1 MVSANG
7 PQVADESVPDK
18 RARRRRE
25 HRVEQHRRRSNHNR
39 LIDEFQPDAVE
50 LERRA
55 VPGGA
60 RWTLYTVVALIASA
74 VAWANWAEVD
84 RIVTAQGK
92 LVSVEAPILIDSKLA
107 TPIASLNAKFGD
119 RVTAGFVIATMDPTF
134 SDADVKQLEVRRA
147 SLQAV
152 IARLKAERG
161 GVEFAITGHEDDR
174 DWLLQKQ
181 LFDDRKSEYQAQLNK
196 FNAQNKTFE
205 VQLANNKQEIAAN
218 IDSYDVY
225 NEYLVEMKQ
234 LRTKGSV
241 SKLQVLQWEQQ
252 TKDSKQSI
260 LAGASRS
267 KELIQSMATV
277 EAERNAYQA
286 SAKTL
291 VVSDLVEAL
300 DEQKSIEQDTKKA
313 MRQNQFVELRVPDDL
328 PYKEFV
334 VLERTDNSVGS
345 VMQPGEPLF
354 KLIPLGADM
363 EVEIEIEGKDISRLK
378 SATAEQIASDNI
390 PSGSEVSVKLSSFPY
405 QKHGA
410 LEGVVRTIGE
420 GTFEKQ
426 TGSGA
431 ATGLTMYKARVA
443 LDKPYN
449 LKEVTDEFRLMPGM
463 VATAEIKIGTR
474 RVIDYF
480 LYPLIKGS
488 EALREP

>member
-25 HRVEQHRRRSNHNR
+25 HRVEQHRRKSNHDR
-39 LIDEFQPDAVE
+39 LINEFQPDAVE
-50 LERRA
+50 LERRS

-74 VAWANWAEVD
+74 IAWASWAEVD

-92 LVSVEAPILIDSKLA
+92 LVSVEAPVLIDSKIA

-119 RVTAGFVIATMDPTF
+119 RVSAGFVIATMDPTF
-134 SDADVKQLEVRRA
+134 SDADVKQLEARRA

-161 GVEFAITGHEDDR
+161 GVEFTITGHEDNR

-205 VQLANNKQEIAAN
+205 VQLASNKQEIAAN
-218 IDSYDVY
+218 IDSYDVF

-234 LRTKGSV
+234 LRAKGSI
-241 SKLQVLQWEQQ
+241 SKLQVLQWEQRA
-252 TKDSKQSI
+252 KDSKQSI

-277 EAERNAYQA
+277 EAEKNAYQA

-328 PYKEFV
+328 PYKEFA

-345 VMQPGEPLF
+345 VMQPGEALF

-363 EVEIEIEGKDISRLK
+363 EVEIEVEGKDIDLLK
-378 SATAEQIASDNI
+378 YGTPKQIASGDI
-390 PSGSEVSVKLSSFPY
+390 PDGSEVRVKLNSFPY
-405 QKHGA
+405 QKHGT
-410 LEGVVRTIGE
+410 LDGVIRAIGQ
-420 GTFEKQ
+420 GTFQKQ
-426 TGSGA
+426 TGTGA
-431 ATGLTMYKARVA
+431 VAGPTMYKARVA
-443 LDKPYN
+443 LKKPYN
-449 LKEVTDEFRLMPGM
+449 LKQVTDEFRLIPGM
-463 VATAEIKIGTR
+463 VATAEIKVGTR
-474 RVIDYF
+474 RVIEYF
-480 LYPLIKGS
+480 IYPLIEAS
-488 EALREP
+488 QALREP